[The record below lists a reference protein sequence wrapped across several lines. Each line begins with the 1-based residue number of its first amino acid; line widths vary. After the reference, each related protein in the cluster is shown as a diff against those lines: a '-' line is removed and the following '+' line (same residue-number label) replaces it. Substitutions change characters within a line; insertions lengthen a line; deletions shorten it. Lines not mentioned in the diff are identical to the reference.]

1 MLRERAEA
9 GRRSFAIL
17 GDVSKAHRRI
27 KVQASDWGYQACQ
40 IDAGKVWLNKVGT
53 YGMNPSAYWW
63 GRLAAAVIVRLP
75 YYLAGKDSLMEFLLY
90 VDDWLILATG
100 KEEIILAGA
109 ILHLLSS
116 LGVPWRWDKCR

>member
-27 KVQASDWGYQACQ
+27 KGQVSDWGYQACQ